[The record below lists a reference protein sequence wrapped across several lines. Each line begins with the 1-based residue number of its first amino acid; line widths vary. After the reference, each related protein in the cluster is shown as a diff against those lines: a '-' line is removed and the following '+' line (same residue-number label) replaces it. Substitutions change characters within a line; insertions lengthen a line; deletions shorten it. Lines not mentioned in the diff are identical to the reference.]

1 MRFLNNHR
9 ADAAA
14 TPVLCAIG
22 IRPDLD
28 QGPLVFTLSRD
39 NQEKEVN
46 YVLEQLPPAVE
57 KLCSFSPV
65 WRKKMAA
72 GAGA

>member
-1 MRFLNNHR
+1 MKRVYLDH
-9 ADAAA
+9 AAA

-22 IRPDLD
+22 IRPDLA
-28 QGPLVFTLSRD
+28 QGSLVFTLSRN

-46 YVLEQLPPAVE
+46 YVLEQLPPAGE
-57 KLCSFSPV
+57 KLRSFSPV
-65 WRKKMAA
+65 CRKKMAA